1 MDIFSDEGVNVRRAP
16 KTKKTLS
23 TLVILLQPQALLV
36 YVGEDDAEE
45 SKDSANGDKLAANM
59 AMATDMYKVG

>member
-16 KTKKTLS
+16 KTKDFEHFGNPFSHRRCWFDTCRR
-23 TLVILLQPQALLV
+23 ILMT
-36 YVGEDDAEE
+36 AEE

-59 AMATDMYKVG
+59 AN